1 MQELPTTWSALQ
13 PAMAE
18 MSLAAAVCLI
28 LMIDVFAGVKRRGL
42 TLAATLIALAACAW
56 LTLRYGAV
64 SQRTLLFGG
73 LYVADPLSNWLKLCA
88 FLTTGIG
95 LVYGERYLERRAIRG
110 GEYYVLALTALLGVC
125 VLASA
130 NNLITVYLGVELQAL
145 SIYALVAFDRDSG
158 LAAEAAI
165 KYFVLGA
172 IASGILLYGMSM
184 LYGLTGTLA
193 LDQLATAGG
202 AGSMGYVIAVAFIV
216 VAVAFKFGA
225 VPFHMWVPDVYQG
238 APISA
243 ALLLATVSHFGY
255 FALAQRLLT
264 HGLQGDPATWSQML
278 TAVSV
283 LSLIV
288 GNVVAIAQTSIRRL
302 LAYSTVANVGF
313 LLLGFVAATAAGY
326 AAALNYVVIYVLT
339 VLASFGAVL
348 LAARVTGEAE
358 ELNDYRGL
366 STRDPHLAALLAI
379 AMLSTAGIPPF
390 AGFWA
395 KLWVIQ
401 ALLDSKLLWL
411 AILAMI
417 TSVIGAFYYLRV
429 VWYIYFEP
437 GTDEAGV
444 SRQPL
449 TRAVLA
455 INCLAL
461 LALGVLPGT
470 LLKIC
475 SALLS

>member
-1 MQELPTTWSALQ
+1 
-13 PAMAE
+13 
-18 MSLAAAVCLI
+18 
-28 LMIDVFAGVKRRGL
+28 
-42 TLAATLIALAACAW
+42 
-56 LTLRYGAV
+56 
-64 SQRTLLFGG
+64 
-73 LYVADPLSNWLKLCA
+73 
-88 FLTTGIG
+88 
-95 LVYGERYLERRAIRG
+95 
-110 GEYYVLALTALLGVC
+110 
-125 VLASA
+125 
-130 NNLITVYLGVELQAL
+130 
-145 SIYALVAFDRDSG
+145 
-158 LAAEAAI
+158 
-165 KYFVLGA
+165 
-172 IASGILLYGMSM
+172 
-184 LYGLTGTLA
+184 
-193 LDQLATAGG
+193 
-202 AGSMGYVIAVAFIV
+202 
-216 VAVAFKFGA
+216 
-225 VPFHMWVPDVYQG
+225 VYQG